1 MIRTITRRA
10 LPIVAALFVA
20 CALVQVFLAGLGVF
34 DDPRSF
40 ITHREFGYTFGWL
53 TLAILVLALV
63 GRAPRRIVGLSVLVL
78 VLFTMQSVFV
88 AIRAD
93 YPAIAALHP
102 VNGFLVVGVAVVIT
116 RESWLARRAPAPDVA
131 TTATYATTGDAG

>member
-63 GRAPRRIVGLSVLVL
+63 GRAPRRIVGLSVLLL

-102 VNGFLVVGVAVVIT
+102 VNGFLILGAAVVIT

>member
-63 GRAPRRIVGLSVLVL
+63 GRAPRRIVGLSVLLL

-88 AIRAD
+88 AIQAD

-102 VNGFLVVGVAVVIT
+102 VNGFLILGVAVVIT

>member
-63 GRAPRRIVGLSVLVL
+63 GRAPRRIVGLSVLLL

-102 VNGFLVVGVAVVIT
+102 VNGFLILGVAVVIT